1 MSTFALIYEKLL
13 LQDLKEYTTWNSG
26 ILSHNIGPN
35 FKINNLMKNPLG
47 KPTQRHRKVIKDP
60 GFRKYAQTV
69 PDMHKIDPK
78 SNQVLDDLKVASS
91 GRKPLSQEELQK
103 VCSKFGVSRLNA
115 NEPKSLGNTGILL
128 KFDPEMRGYV
138 LQK

>member
-1 MSTFALIYEKLL
+1 VFSLIYEKLL
-13 LQDLKEYTTWNSG
+13 VQDLKEFTTWNSG

-35 FKINNLMKNPLG
+35 FKIKNLMKNPMG

-60 GFRKYAQTV
+60 GFRKYTQTV

-78 SNQVLDDLKVASS
+78 SIQVLDDLKVTP
-91 GRKPLSQEELQK
+91 GKKILSQDELQK
-103 VCSKFGVSRLNA
+103 ICTKFGVSRLNTQ
-115 NEPKSLGNTGILL
+115 EPKNLGNTGITLR
-128 KFDPEMRGYV
+128 FDPDVRGYV

>member
-1 MSTFALIYEKLL
+1 M
-13 LQDLKEYTTWNSG
+13 
-26 ILSHNIGPN
+26 
-35 FKINNLMKNPLG
+35 G

-78 SNQVLDDLKVASS
+78 SIQVLDDLKVTP
-91 GRKPLSQEELQK
+91 GKKILSQDELQK
-103 VCSKFGVSRLNA
+103 ICTKFGVSRLNTQ
-115 NEPKSLGNTGILL
+115 EPKNLGNTGITLR
-128 KFDPEMRGYV
+128 FDPDVRGYV